1 MSEPITT
8 EEKYARAVNSSHL
21 EMRPGMD
28 AISVIIAA
36 GWVRDGLGTIL
47 YRLRTEHDAA
57 KGDIRRIA
65 SQHEASPT
73 DAALVAG
80 KLKSLHSATLAVRR
94 FAINSAKRHA
104 GLLRYHGDDAPEIAV
119 RALGYWL
126 DPLCHSCNGRGFLGG
141 SGVPVEV
148 CKHCH
153 GSGRTLPRLSK
164 TEAGQHFGYLLISEF
179 ERKTTRVG
187 ELIKRHLRQVDPHL

>member
-8 EEKYARAVNSSHL
+8 EEKYARAVTSSHL
-21 EMRPGMD
+21 EMLPGMD
-28 AISVIIAA
+28 AISIIIAA

-47 YRLRTEHDAA
+47 YRLRTEHDCA
-57 KGDIRRIA
+57 KGNLRRMANQHHISPSDVHLIA
-65 SQHEASPT
+65 SQ
-73 DAALVAG
+73 
-80 KLKSLHSATLAVRR
+80 LKSLHSATLAVRR

-104 GLLRYHGDDAPEIAV
+104 GRLRYHGEDAPEIGT

-153 GSGRTLPRLSK
+153 GSGRTLPKLSK
-164 TEAGQHFGYLLISEF
+164 SKEGQEFGYLLISEF

-187 ELIKRHLRQVDPHL
+187 EQIKRYLKQEAA

>member
-8 EEKYARAVNSSHL
+8 EERYARAIGSSHL
-21 EMRPGMD
+21 EVTPHMD

-57 KGDIRRIA
+57 RGNLRRLSNPHAI
-65 SQHEASPT
+65 SQT
-73 DAALVAG
+73 DAQLVAAQ
-80 KLKSLHSATLAVRR
+80 LKSLHSATQAVRR
-94 FAINSAKRHA
+94 FAIKSAKRHA
-104 GLLRYHGDDAPEIAV
+104 GLLRYHGDDAPEVGV

-126 DPLCHSCNGRGFLGG
+126 DPLCHSCNGRGFSGG
-141 SGVPVEV
+141 TGTPVEV

-164 TEAGQHFGYLLISEF
+164 TEAGQQFGYLLSSEF
-179 ERKTTRVG
+179 ERKTCRVG
-187 ELIKRHLRQVDPHL
+187 ELIKRHLRQGAA

>member
-8 EEKYARAVNSSHL
+8 EERYARAIGSSHL
-21 EMRPGMD
+21 DVTPHMD
-28 AISVIIAA
+28 AISVIIDA

-47 YRLRTEHDAA
+47 YRLRTEHDSA
-57 KGDIRRIA
+57 KGDLRRIA
-65 SQHEASPT
+65 RQKEANPT
-73 DAALVAG
+73 DTALVAG

-104 GLLRYHGDDAPEIAV
+104 GRLRYHGDDAPEIGV

-126 DPLCHSCNGRGFLGG
+126 DPLCHSCNGRGFSGG
-141 SGVPVEV
+141 SGTPVEV

-164 TEAGQHFGYLLISEF
+164 DKAGQEFGYLLISEF

-187 ELIKRHLRQVDPHL
+187 ELIKRHLRQEAA

>member
-28 AISVIIAA
+28 AISIIIAA

-47 YRLRTEHDAA
+47 YRLRTEHDVA
-57 KGDIRRIA
+57 KGNLRRMARAQEISQADTHLVA
-65 SQHEASPT
+65 SQ
-73 DAALVAG
+73 
-80 KLKSLHSATLAVRR
+80 LKSLHSATLAVRR

-104 GLLRYHGDDAPEIAV
+104 GRLRYHGEDAPEIGV

-126 DPLCHSCNGRGFLGG
+126 DPLCHACNGRGFSGG
-141 SGVPVEV
+141 TGTPVEV

-164 TEAGQHFGYLLISEF
+164 AKEGQEFGYLLISEF
-179 ERKTTRVG
+179 ERKTNRVG
-187 ELIKRHLRQVDPHL
+187 EQIKRYLRQEAA

>member
-1 MSEPITT
+1 
-8 EEKYARAVNSSHL
+8 
-21 EMRPGMD
+21 MD

-47 YRLRTEHDAA
+47 YRLRTEHDVA
-57 KGDIRRIA
+57 KGNIRRYLKMDAPSQIDAAQIA
-65 SQHEASPT
+65 SQ
-73 DAALVAG
+73 
-80 KLKSLHSATLAVRR
+80 LKSLHSATLAVRR

-104 GLLRYHGDDAPEIAV
+104 GRLRYHGDDAPEIGV

-126 DPLCHSCNGRGFLGG
+126 DPLCHSCNGRGFSGG
-141 SGVPVEV
+141 SGTPVEV

-164 TEAGQHFGYLLISEF
+164 DKAGQEFGYLLISEF

-187 ELIKRHLRQVDPHL
+187 ELIKRHLRQEAG

>member
-1 MSEPITT
+1 MSEPIST

-28 AISVIIAA
+28 AVSVIIAA

-47 YRLRTEHDAA
+47 YRLRTEYDCA
-57 KGDIRRIA
+57 KGNLRRIA
-65 SQHEASPT
+65 NNETISSA
-73 DAALVAG
+73 DAHLVASQ
-80 KLKSLHSATLAVRR
+80 LKSLNSATLAVRR

-104 GLLRYHGDDAPEIAV
+104 GRLRYHGEDAPEIGT

-153 GSGRTLPRLSK
+153 GSGGTLPRLSK
-164 TEAGQHFGYLLISEF
+164 SKAGQEFGYLLISEF
-179 ERKTTRVG
+179 ERKVCRVG
-187 ELIKRHLRQVDPHL
+187 EQIRRYLKQEAA

>member
-65 SQHEASPT
+65 SQPEASQT

-104 GLLRYHGDDAPEIAV
+104 GLLRYHGDDAPEVAV

-126 DPLCHSCNGRGFLGG
+126 DPLCHSCNGRGFSGG
-141 SGVPVEV
+141 TGTPVEV

-164 TEAGQHFGYLLISEF
+164 TEAGQQFGYLLISEF

-187 ELIKRHLRQVDPHL
+187 ELIKRHLRQEAA

>member
-1 MSEPITT
+1 MSEPIST

-21 EMRPGMD
+21 EMKPGMD

-57 KGDIRRIA
+57 KGNLRRIA
-65 SQHEASPT
+65 ALPEVSSA
-73 DAALVAG
+73 DANLVASQ
-80 KLKSLHSATLAVRR
+80 LKSLHAATLAVRR

-104 GLLRYHGDDAPEIAV
+104 GRMRYHGDDAPEVGV

-126 DPLCHSCNGRGFLGG
+126 DPLCHTCNGRGFLGG

-153 GSGRTLPRLSK
+153 GSGRTLPKLSK
-164 TEAGQHFGYLLISEF
+164 SEAGQQFGYLLISEF

-187 ELIKRHLRQVDPHL
+187 EQIKRYLRQEAA

>member
-28 AISVIIAA
+28 AISIIIAA

-47 YRLRTEHDAA
+47 YRLRTEHDVA
-57 KGDIRRIA
+57 KGNLRRIA
-65 SQHEASPT
+65 NQQTVSHT
-73 DAALVAG
+73 DASMVAG
-80 KLKSLHSATLAVRR
+80 QLKSLHAATLAVRR

-104 GLLRYHGDDAPEIAV
+104 GALRYHGDDAPEIAT
-119 RALGYWL
+119 RALAYWL
-126 DPLCHSCNGRGFLGG
+126 DPLCHTCNGRGFLGG

-153 GSGRTLPRLSK
+153 GSGRMLPRLSK
-164 TEAGQHFGYLLISEF
+164 SKAGQDFGYLLISEF
-179 ERKTTRVG
+179 ERKTSRVG
-187 ELIKRHLRQVDPHL
+187 EQIKRYLKQEAA

>member
-1 MSEPITT
+1 MTEPITT
-8 EEKYARAVNSSHL
+8 EERYARAIGSSHL
-21 EMRPGMD
+21 EVTPHMD

-36 GWVRDGLGTIL
+36 GWVKENLGTIL

-65 SQHEASPT
+65 SQPEASQT

-104 GLLRYHGDDAPEIAV
+104 GLLRYHEDDAPEVAV
-119 RALGYWL
+119 RALVYWL
-126 DPLCHSCNGRGFLGG
+126 DPLCHSCNGRGFSGG
-141 SGVPVEV
+141 TGTPVEV

-164 TEAGQHFGYLLISEF
+164 TEAGQQFGYLLISEF
-179 ERKTTRVG
+179 ERKTCRVG
-187 ELIKRHLRQVDPHL
+187 ELIKRHLRQEAA